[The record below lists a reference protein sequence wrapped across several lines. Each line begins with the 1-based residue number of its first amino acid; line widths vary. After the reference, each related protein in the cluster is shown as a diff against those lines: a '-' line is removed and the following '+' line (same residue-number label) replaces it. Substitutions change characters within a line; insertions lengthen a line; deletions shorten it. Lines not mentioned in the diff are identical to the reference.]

1 MAGGYNKVILL
12 GNLTRDAELTYAKSG
27 VAICKFDIAVN
38 TTSGAGADRKEDT
51 LFIRIVT
58 FNKQAENCG
67 QYLKKGSQVMVDGR
81 LSTSTW
87 EGDDGQKRYRTEVI
101 AQAVQFLG
109 KPSGQGGSYGSG
121 DDGQVDISRVE
132 EMGISDDEMPF

>member
-1 MAGGYNKVILL
+1 MASGYNKVILL

-38 TTSGAGADRKEDT
+38 TSSGSGADRKEDT

-58 FNKQAENCG
+58 FNKQAENCA
-67 QYLKKGSQVMVDGR
+67 QYLRKGSQVMVDGR
-81 LSTSTW
+81 LSISSW

-101 AQAVQFLG
+101 AQMVQFLA
-109 KPSGQGGSYGSG
+109 KSSGGGSYSSADEGL
-121 DDGQVDISRVE
+121 DISKVE